1 MCKII
6 TLATSLK
13 IELSPWDYSLP
24 RLPQQNHFH
33 TLLLWYWM
41 SYMLWMA

>member
-13 IELSPWDYSLP
+13 IELSPWDP

-33 TLLLWYWM
+33 TLLLWDWM